1 MGNSWIIHGNSCQKR
16 KENMNCHELTTK
28 RSSPPTGAKGN
39 LSLIKISVL
48 YSHTSRT
55 AQELIL
61 QLLTYCPHIRASL
74 LASLVSISGIV
85 GA

>member
-1 MGNSWIIHGNSCQKR
+1 MIIR
-16 KENMNCHELTTK
+16 AKEKNMNCHELTT
-28 RSSPPTGAKGN
+28 N

-55 AQELIL
+55 AQGLIL
-61 QLLTYCPHIRASL
+61 QLLTYYPHIRASL
-74 LASLVSISGIV
+74 LASIVSISGIV

>member
-1 MGNSWIIHGNSCQKR
+1 MANSWIIHGNSCQKR
-16 KENMNCHELTTK
+16 KENMNCHELTTI
-28 RSSPPTGAKGN
+28 

-55 AQELIL
+55 AQEIIL
-61 QLLTYCPHIRASL
+61 QLLTYCLHIRASL

-85 GA
+85 GT